1 MNKNYD
7 WFDVMFSNPD
17 LSVQDFSIAGIN
29 DTNTTLKDA
38 DYYKD
43 LDVVKKKF
51 IDPETQK
58 FDTKAY
64 NQYYDSVARVYD
76 NYMQSTFNKRAIDKD
91 YSYQE
96 LKDMM
101 KLDGS
106 VFLEKVPN
114 PTKEKRGIEGVFTTT
129 AGTLS
134 MREAAQNSR
143 VYDYNTGKFLD
154 WTPND
159 DDKRGLLDFLSIPS
173 LVEARW
179 EEDGWHTDP
188 FTNRR
193 VKHHK
198 GEWKLDKDG
207 NPYYET
213 LGNRDSSGKNF
224 LHYMDTLTVDGS
236 TWNKLDPFDSDG
248 VNKNIGGTI
257 VKTAASIAPLLV
269 PGIRE
274 VYGIST
280 AAFLLSQALATFGK
294 AGVEA
299 IDTSYKDNKT
309 WRAFNNYIGYTN
321 RFDSSFSD
329 EGSESLFNLEQASAL
344 ITDVASQL
352 YQQRTIAK
360 IPQLLGLNKGNAK
373 AIQAYIDSKGSY
385 YLKKYGKD
393 LNKALQDGDM
403 SALSLL
409 RTGQIGADLVRL
421 EKIQKKAA
429 DLSKLYMVATQ
440 TEGVYDTFKEYG
452 FDGTSTA
459 IGLLGTAYGFHRLF
473 KTSLGDVALSGL
485 GLDGIK
491 SLVKPIT
498 KKMANEAKESFKTLV
513 TDAAEKTT
521 AEAPTKLSKYA
532 IINRVKSYGD
542 KFSNYMKE
550 ALENKEI
557 ASNMLKESLEEV
569 SEEALQDAV
578 QGSIST
584 INDFLFY
591 NGLKETNDSYQW
603 SSTKPLERYI
613 MSALGGAV
621 GGGIFPLMTK
631 WENFTNGTKEVQQL
645 DKSDVTNW
653 ITILR
658 SNPLEAVLEEVD
670 KQEFASKN
678 LSARIA
684 KRGENESYF
693 EPAKNYEDSQD
704 YLIKQQVKN
713 TIRAIDSI
721 LHAEIPNLSNDDII
735 EAAVGREMRFQALM
749 RNTDIVSNI
758 AHDFNTLATN
768 LIQAKSKINSVP
780 DGKTPETKDVEA
792 YNEAKR
798 QMDDFLQGK
807 RSADY
812 TDKLAF
818 LLNPSINAPFYKSN
832 IEIFSM
838 SLGKDYKALSEEEKK
853 KMDVLFNLYKRDSAI
868 DSDKAFEI
876 FKFFRDT
883 ISTDLDNYSKDGKY
897 REIMSSIEV
906 YQKQLDDI
914 YHKMIEATIGK
925 DAIELKRAELSEGL
939 SYDEYIS
946 KYKLDEH
953 GELHT
958 EEDKKDVVE
967 KDINKKLE
975 QWYKTS
981 FNKAQWA
988 NVFSNR
994 QLGFNVKL
1002 QVGTL
1007 NEIEQFIDNL
1017 SEAINAN
1024 PESGLVIS
1032 YAMRDSFNNIL
1043 NMLNFITPDK
1053 SIKTTPEPITILES
1067 FVKQL
1072 MLSPEEKYTTHLKEG
1087 SNLIKYINDALGENY
1102 KLSKGGIDIDKD
1114 VITVNVNDG
1123 NNKNIIYIDK
1133 QGNIYSPAIDEETG
1147 EAYFDEKESKLLKE
1161 AKDIEDITR
1170 VVSLDIRENL
1180 KDVETTPIIGGFLN
1194 RNLEVKSPLNEGSV
1208 SVSDRFGKHLEEVI
1222 KTSVEGFSTF
1232 KKAIDLSNKLSK
1244 QSPIE
1249 AMLSKI
1255 SKAYVGE
1262 DIFDVLKK
1270 ESDAFSLTEKLTEFT
1285 INDEIARNQ
1294 LDTMLQVI
1302 SIAKAIIT
1310 SSISP
1315 ENYVYDPL
1323 LDPTSFVDMVNAT
1336 RKTLGIQSLP
1346 SISDHDSRIMLGE
1359 LNDLEAN
1366 IKLILQISDNNKISL
1381 LQESTKSAINNEFN
1395 LIALLTK
1402 TDAHLSLFGGNIITI
1417 HTENGDED
1425 FFDFEFDFQKFQ
1437 ELKKSGAKDEDLF
1450 EFIDEQFSKMTD
1462 YYYKRFNSLDEIA
1475 QKEILSIIAQQ
1486 RDKDGRGIDYIGDNF
1501 TTRLDSKTEIKNIH
1515 SEFIANYIVAMLTA
1529 DQNEIKRDFLKV
1541 LEDSNMNFA
1550 PFFNQYISIAMAL
1563 SDNEKINYFLEEKQK
1578 SIVNITNSS
1587 SDLYPVSKN
1596 TTVILGD
1603 PGCGKTSAIAYFI
1616 NEIKKLRNSR
1626 EKIIAAA
1633 VTDERATNLSGTLEG
1648 SKKFTIKELFDH
1660 FLTDSGKQK
1669 VSEYLT
1675 KVKSGTSVDKLVLSD
1690 KDIIKI
1696 DDPITIIIDEY
1707 TNVFSEELRLLQQ
1720 IPKTS
1725 FILLGDDKQ
1734 IGASIVSAGKRIF
1747 KGLRGIFYSAPVLGV
1762 SVRCQNAY
1770 KHDNQNILSLLLN
1783 RLNDEIAIK
1792 SVAGGTLDITQII
1805 DKLRDLPFRYYESE
1819 GTLQGE
1825 KIVESISEND
1835 IKVLLDNLEEGEK
1848 LAYIYTPDKQDTEI
1862 YNIIQQLKKSS
1873 EYNNKIEIRGSNNV
1887 QGSEFKYTI
1896 VDVTYSNKDN
1906 PNDFTNKL
1914 KEFYTFVTRSKNGSI
1929 LISGKDNSNNLPVI
1943 KNKKLDFPNE
1953 SKLSES
1959 DISEYKRL
1967 ITNIYNKSLES
1978 VGKTPKPSKK
1988 SSNSVPPN
1996 NITEVRKKREEQ
2008 AKNIDNKTKSIEN
2021 ARKAIENT
2029 ITNSSDETEVYS
2041 SISISGLQYNNGE
2054 FETIDNDNT
2063 DLNVILPK
2071 GKYSPEAIFATDAYK
2086 DWSLLKLYLITR
2098 KYDED
2103 LTGFKSYT
2111 DKLGIALNDFLGIL
2125 KDKTKT
2131 KFRIKIEENNQSN
2144 NTQLRSTDYKY
2155 SDKNY
2160 ARLVASIEYE
2170 AGKFIEISVANV
2182 KQDLDIF
2189 KNKINEKITNSIYI
2203 DLDDETNANLVE
2215 NGFKSIGFTSFKVD
2229 STNDKNANEYGIS
2242 VSDYLKI
2249 HPEIKAS
2256 NVVYYNQ
2263 EVGGGEAYIFIDD
2276 NNSKST
2282 KDLRADYLNNEHTTV
2297 RKIRVDVSN
2306 MSIDE
2311 FIANFKNLE
2320 GKAHSTNIDDF
2331 FRFKYLVPQTL
2342 GGRILSAL
2350 FEYRDKLI
2358 NAKKNNPPV
2367 LKEGNSDDEEFNSK
2381 SEKVNGL
2388 IRKSIKPEITD
2399 IDAEIGKVNQV
2410 IRDVLDKLQSIKDL
2424 SINYSNKN
2432 ITRDT
2437 IEKALASGD
2446 ILGINVKDYSVDY
2459 GKDNS
2464 GEFAD
2469 IPQFTEEEINYI
2481 YSRNK
2486 SSPGTRT
2493 LREILQSIAD
2503 IESDKVPDDIK
2514 RGVKKYD
2521 EFIKK
2526 AKLAIDIMDKMN
2538 KNLLSHNIEQVLSF
2552 LSSSHIAVF
2561 NKNLAVARV
2570 LLNDANSEISKRA
2583 MQYSG
2588 AFSRGVWT
2596 TGKKVTDY
2604 DEYGIPAN
2612 VGLDKVYFPFSVT
2625 ERKVILPLKFKEEQ
2639 QNVNTQQEPEV
2650 KEDPIETLLKDK
2662 ELEGISKDQKDYVRE
2677 AFKDNKSKI
2686 FVLINNEIKLITKD
2700 KDIIKL
2706 NANNTDKSLISIFN
2720 VSNNTVLW
2728 NNGSIYI
2735 KVGDTITKVSYTKRN
2750 GFGFSTPR
2758 SIPQEVKDFFNL
2770 SASSNTSENNDNSN
2784 ISEYAQGLGEYL
2796 KDPNNKIITNEN
2808 SITVG
2813 KGVNSRII
2821 EGVYR
2826 VKSIESEIIQHLIK
2840 NLKSINSKED
2850 IIKYLFDSIA
2860 LSFNDKPALKDEK
2873 RPILI
2878 CNFSLGKSDLQ
2889 KIQKAIFNK
2898 LIIEV
2903 FSQELKNNTN
2913 SCNI

>member
-7 WFDVMFSNPD
+7 WFDVMISNPD

-43 LDVVKKKF
+43 LDVVKEKF

-58 FDTKAY
+58 FDSKAY
-64 NQYYDSVARVYD
+64 EQYYDSVARVYD

-106 VFLEKVPN
+106 VFLERVPN
-114 PTKEKRGIEGVFTTT
+114 PTKEKKGIEGVFTTT
-129 AGTLS
+129 KGSLS

-143 VYDYNTGKFLD
+143 VYNYNTGKFLD

-159 DDKRGLLDFLSIPS
+159 DNKRGLLDFLGIPS

-179 EEDGWHTDP
+179 EEDGWHIDP
-188 FTNRR
+188 FTNRK

-198 GEWKLDKDG
+198 GDWKLNEDG

-213 LGNRDSSGKNF
+213 LGNRDSSGRNF

-257 VKTAASIAPLLV
+257 VKTAASIAPLLI

-299 IDTSYKDNKT
+299 IDTSYKDNKA

-352 YQQRTIAK
+352 YQQRTIAR
-360 IPQLLGLNKGNAK
+360 IPQLLGLDKGNAR
-373 AIQAYIDSKGSY
+373 AIKAYIDSKGSY

-421 EKIQKKAA
+421 EKIQKRAA

-521 AEAPTKLSKYA
+521 TEAPTKLSKYA

-1053 SIKTTPEPITILES
+1053 SIKTTTGSLTTVLES
-1067 FVKQL
+1067 FVEQL
-1072 MLSPEEKYTTHLKEG
+1072 MLSTEEKYTTHLKEG
-1087 SNLIKYINDALGENY
+1087 SNLIKYINDALGKDY

-1123 NNKNIIYIDK
+1123 NNENIIYIDK
-1133 QGNIYSPAIDEETG
+1133 QGNIYSPVIDEDG
-1147 EAYFDEKESKLLKE
+1147 EAYFDEKESELLKE
-1161 AKDIEDITR
+1161 AKDISWDITR
-1170 VVSLDIRENL
+1170 VVSLDVRENL

-1366 IKLILQISDNNKISL
+1366 IKLMLQISDNNKISL

-1462 YYYKRFNSLDEIA
+1462 YYYKRFNSLDEVA
-1475 QKEILSIIAQQ
+1475 QNEILSIIAQQ

-1563 SDNEKINYFLEEKQK
+1563 SNNEKINYFLEEKQK

-1633 VTDERATNLSGTLEG
+1633 VTDERATNLSRTLEG

-1734 IGASIVSAGKRIF
+1734 IGASIVSAGKRVF
-1747 KGLRGIFYSAPVLGV
+1747 KDLRGLFYSAPVLGV

-1792 SVAGGTLDITQII
+1792 SVAGSTVDITQIV

-2054 FETIDNDNT
+2054 FETIDDDNT

-2125 KDKTKT
+2125 KDKAKT
-2131 KFRIKIEENNQSN
+2131 KFRIKIEPNNQSN

-2155 SDKNY
+2155 SDTNNNY
-2160 ARLVASIEYE
+2160 ARLIASIEYE
-2170 AGKFIEISVANV
+2170 PGNFIEVSVANV

-2256 NVVYYNQ
+2256 NIVYYNQ

-2276 NNSKST
+2276 NNSGST

-2367 LKEGNSDDEEFNSK
+2367 LKEGNSDDKEFNSK

-2388 IRKSIKPEITD
+2388 IRKSIKPEITNINEE
-2399 IDAEIGKVNQV
+2399 IDNVNKV

-2432 ITRDT
+2432 ITRAT
-2437 IEKALASGD
+2437 IENALASGD
-2446 ILGINVKDYSVDY
+2446 ILGINAKDYSVDY

-2469 IPQFTEEEINYI
+2469 IPKFTEKEINYI

-2493 LREILQSIAD
+2493 LKEIL
-2503 IESDKVPDDIK
+2503 EDIK
-2514 RGVKKYD
+2514 KSTEGIKGVEKSD
-2521 EFIKK
+2521 DFRKK
-2526 AKLAIDIMDKMN
+2526 AELALKLMN
-2538 KNLLSHNIEQVLSF
+2538 NINVNLLSHNIEQVLSF

-2677 AFKDNKSKI
+2677 TLKDNKPKT

-2700 KDIIKL
+2700 KNIIKL
-2706 NANNTDKSLISIFN
+2706 TENNTDKSLISIFN
-2720 VSNNTVLW
+2720 TSNNIALW

-2770 SASSNTSENNDNSN
+2770 SASSNTSENNDDSN

-2796 KDPNNKIITNEN
+2796 KDPSSNIITSEYH
-2808 SITVG
+2808 ITVNG
-2813 KGVNSRII
+2813 TSVDISQIKREEKAIK
-2821 EGVYR
+2821 E
-2826 VKSIESEIIQHLIK
+2826 HLIK
-2840 NLKSINSKED
+2840 NLKNIN
-2850 IIKYLFDSIA
+2850 
-2860 LSFNDKPALKDEK
+2860 NKDELVNVFFELFK
-2873 RPILI
+2873 LKFENGDKGNGNLILKFEF
-2878 CNFSLGKSDLQ
+2878 NYNVENQK
-2889 KIQKAIFNK
+2889 KIQNIKRVIF
-2898 LIIEV
+2898 EV
-2903 FSQELKNNTN
+2903 LTIDEFKNIVDSNIN
-2913 SCNI
+2913 SCNTQ

>member
-7 WFDVMFSNPD
+7 WFDVMISNPD

-43 LDVVKKKF
+43 LDVVKEKF

-58 FDTKAY
+58 FDSKAY
-64 NQYYDSVARVYD
+64 EQYYDSVARVYD

-129 AGTLS
+129 KGTLS

-159 DDKRGLLDFLSIPS
+159 DNKRGLLDFLGIPS

-248 VNKNIGGTI
+248 VNKNIGGII

-498 KKMANEAKESFKTLV
+498 KKMANEAKESFGKLV

-521 AEAPTKLSKYA
+521 TEAPTKLSKYA

-818 LLNPSINAPFYKSN
+818 LLNPSVNAPFYKSN

-981 FNKAQWA
+981 FNKAQWS

-1032 YAMRDSFNNIL
+1032 YAMRDSFNNIF

-1053 SIKTTPEPITILES
+1053 YIKTTTEPITILES

-1123 NNKNIIYIDK
+1123 NNENIIYIDK

-1161 AKDIEDITR
+1161 AKDISKDINWDITR
-1170 VVSLDIRENL
+1170 VVSLDVRENL

-1222 KTSVEGFSTF
+1222 KTSIEGFSTF

-1366 IKLILQISDNNKISL
+1366 IKLMLQISDNNKISL

-1462 YYYKRFNSLDEIA
+1462 YYYKRFNSLDEVA
-1475 QKEILSIIAQQ
+1475 QNEILSIIAQQ

-1563 SDNEKINYFLEEKQK
+1563 SNNEKINYFLEEKQK

-1616 NEIKKLRNSR
+1616 NKIKKLRNSR

-1734 IGASIVSAGKRIF
+1734 IGASIVSAGKRVF
-1747 KGLRGIFYSAPVLGV
+1747 KDLRGLFYSAPVLGV

-1792 SVAGGTLDITQII
+1792 SVAGSTVDITQIV

-1988 SSNSVPPN
+1988 SSNSAPPN

-2131 KFRIKIEENNQSN
+2131 KFRIKIEPNNQSN

-2155 SDKNY
+2155 SDTNNNY
-2160 ARLVASIEYE
+2160 ARLIASIEYE
-2170 AGKFIEISVANV
+2170 PGNFIEVSVANV

-2256 NVVYYNQ
+2256 DIVYYNQ

-2358 NAKKNNPPV
+2358 NAKKNNPPI
-2367 LKEGNSDDEEFNSK
+2367 LKEGNSDDKEFNSK

-2388 IRKSIKPEITD
+2388 IRKSIKPEITN
-2399 IDAEIGKVNQV
+2399 IGEEIKNVNKV

-2437 IEKALASGD
+2437 IEKTLASGD
-2446 ILGINVKDYSVDY
+2446 ILGINAKDYSVDY

-2469 IPQFTEEEINYI
+2469 IPKFTEKEINYI

-2493 LREILQSIAD
+2493 LKEIL
-2503 IESDKVPDDIK
+2503 EDIK
-2514 RGVKKYD
+2514 KSTEGIKGVEKSD
-2521 EFIKK
+2521 DFRKK
-2526 AKLAIDIMDKMN
+2526 AELALKLMN
-2538 KNLLSHNIEQVLSF
+2538 NINVNLLSHNIEQVLSF

-2639 QNVNTQQEPEV
+2639 NINTQQEPEV

-2758 SIPQEVKDFFNL
+2758 SIPQEVKDLFNP
-2770 SASSNTSENNDNSN
+2770 STNSNTSENNDDSN
-2784 ISEYAQGLGEYL
+2784 ISEYAQGLEEYL
-2796 KDPNNKIITNEN
+2796 KESSNKIIVDED

-2813 KGVNSRII
+2813 KGNTRTIT
-2821 EGVYR
+2821 GVLQIKR
-2826 VKSIESEIIQHLIK
+2826 HENEIRQHLIK
-2840 NLKSINSKED
+2840 NLKRINNKED
-2850 IIKYLFDSIA
+2850 IIKTLFELIA
-2860 LSFNDKPALKDEK
+2860 FNFNDNAVSEDEK
-2873 RPILI
+2873 RPILT
-2878 CNFSLGKSDLQ
+2878 CNFNLGKSDLQ
-2889 KIQKAIFNK
+2889 KIQKAIFDK

-2903 FSQELKNNTN
+2903 FSQKLKNNTN